1 MYQLYI
7 DKNNYKLKVD
17 KLKKSFQHYGPL
29 IAFGHTCKE
38 DDIFDYN
45 DCYKMCKSRK
55 VLVQLARDIKD
66 YWLSEAMDVVQ
77 KIEEIKI

>member
-7 DKNNYKLKVD
+7 DKQECKLKVE
-17 KLKKSFQHYGPL
+17 KLQKHFQDYGPL
-29 IAFGHTCKE
+29 IAFAHTSKE

-55 VLVQLARDIKD
+55 VLVQLARDIKAL
-66 YWLSEAMDVVQ
+66 WLAEAIMVVQ
-77 KIEEIKI
+77 QIEEIKI

>member
-7 DKNNYKLKVD
+7 DKKNCKLRVE
-17 KLKKSFQHYGPL
+17 KLRRSFQDYGPL

-55 VLVQLARDIKD
+55 VLVRLARDIKAF
-66 YWLSEAMDVVQ
+66 WLAEAMMAVQ

>member
-17 KLKKSFQHYGPL
+17 KLKKQFQYYGPL

-38 DDIFDYN
+38 DDIYDYN
-45 DCYKMCKSRK
+45 DCYKMCKNRK

-77 KIEEIKI
+77 KIEKIKI